1 MNLNENY
8 MFFKHNKLHLKADGT
23 YELAK
28 SRKSGESLMKLPHDA
43 DYCVEYKQ
51 DFLNVSMQ
59 VF

>member
-1 MNLNENY
+1 

>member
-23 YELAK
+23 YVLPK
-28 SRKSGESLMKLPHDA
+28 SKKSESLKKLPHDA